1 MRRFVHNPALV
12 NASKYGKDFRKI
24 SPGMHN
30 DGGTGKVTSMGLPKL
45 SPATRMEYGVNGVGG
60 LAGKQS
66 FTCDFL
72 IRKHPL
78 KTLRRRQSEVFSSS
92 YLFNAIFPLT
102 RGSET
107 EEEKSTSDCGW
118 LSPATSWSVSFGLLP
133 FRLSVSYSR
142 ASFGSVCLLKQSR
155 ESLQFWG
162 LTTITDTHVDIS
174 VSCPGQFSYSLS
186 HCWRK
191 PH

>member
-78 KTLRRRQSEVFSSS
+78 KTLRRRQSEVSLLLSSQRHRLS
-92 YLFNAIFPLT
+92 LLFPNWWVKKKK
-102 RGSET
+102 
-107 EEEKSTSDCGW
+107 EEEEEMNNW
-118 LSPATSWSVSFGLLP
+118 LARQLQAGQRLFAASIVRILCSAP
-133 FRLSVSYSR
+133 FVYFELWMI
-142 ASFGSVCLLKQSR
+142 
-155 ESLQFWG
+155 SL
-162 LTTITDTHVDIS
+162 H
-174 VSCPGQFSYSLS
+174 
-186 HCWRK
+186 
-191 PH
+191 